1 MIKIN
6 KILVNIYTLL
16 AKRMVWKIA
25 LWGWLLILLTIST
38 FFLFWIP
45 FQKNIALE
53 RMENEANDIASTFL
67 VANSSLLITENYSM
81 VVDHSQELVKAS
93 NSIVYMVIT
102 KKDGFSMIYT
112 KDGWRQENLSG
123 MWLPDTSD
131 LKGKII
137 YNPLVG
143 KEVFH
148 KPVRFS
154 YLGIY
159 WGIVH
164 IGLSLDKYNA
174 SVHEITLK
182 MTWLT
187 VLTALLGFL
196 ASAFLARVIT
206 KPIMILDKTTRQ
218 ITEGD
223 LNARAEIKT
232 GDELESLASSFNT
245 MTKFLRK
252 ERENLERKVKER
264 TSQLE
269 ETNVK
274 LTREIGERRKAEDS
288 LQKYTNELQNS
299 LKEKEVL
306 LKEIHHRVKNNLQII
321 TSLLSLQSMQI
332 SDEKNQSIFKD
343 SQNRIRS
350 MALIHEKLYQSK
362 ELSQINFGEYV
373 VNLANY
379 IQDSYS
385 NKQSNIKLIFEME
398 DIFLP
403 IDTIVPLGLILNE
416 LISNSFKYAFNCPN
430 YDTDRVNLISIK
442 SKSFNEHK
450 FIIEFE
456 DNGVGMPE
464 GMDIENSQTL
474 GLKLV
479 YNLCL
484 QIDGELNIQSENG
497 TKFTIL
503 LSKQV

>member
-1 MIKIN
+1 MMKIN
-6 KILVNIYTLL
+6 KILLNFYNLL

-25 LWGWLLILLTIST
+25 MWGWLLILLTISI
-38 FFLFWIP
+38 FFLFMIP

-67 VANSSLLITENYSM
+67 VANSSLLITENYRM

-112 KDGWRQENLSG
+112 KDGWRQEKLSG

-131 LKGKII
+131 LRGKII
-137 YNPLVG
+137 YNPLVE

-159 WGIVH
+159 WGIIH

-174 SVHEITLK
+174 SVHEITFN

-187 VLTALLGFL
+187 ILTALLGFL
-196 ASAFLARVIT
+196 VSAFLARVIT
-206 KPIMILDKTTRQ
+206 KPVLILDKTTRQ
-218 ITEGD
+218 VTEGD
-223 LNARAEIKT
+223 LSAKADIKT
-232 GDELESLASSFNT
+232 GDELESLASSFNI
-245 MTKFLRK
+245 MTSYLRK
-252 ERENLERKVKER
+252 ERENLEAKVKER
-264 TSQLE
+264 TAQLE
-269 ETNVK
+269 DTNIK

-288 LQKYTNELQNS
+288 LQKYTVELQSS

-332 SDEKNQSIFKD
+332 NDDRNLAIFKD

-350 MALIHEKLYQSK
+350 MALVHEKLYQSK

-373 VNLANY
+373 INLANY

-385 NKQSNIKLIFEME
+385 NKQSKIKLIFEME
-398 DIFLP
+398 DTFLP

-416 LISNSFKYAFNCPN
+416 LISNSFKYAFNRSKLDSNHVN
-430 YDTDRVNLISIK
+430 YISIK
-442 SKSFNEHK
+442 SKNINEQN
-450 FIIEFE
+450 FVIEFE
-456 DNGVGMPE
+456 DNGVGISKDL
-464 GMDIENSQTL
+464 DIENSQTL

-479 YNLCL
+479 YNLCT
-484 QIDGELNIQSENG
+484 QIGGELKMESNNG
-497 TKFTIL
+497 TKFIISL
-503 LSKQV
+503 AKQV